1 MGNVVTLYNLLVQI
15 VESLEVWRTPMIMI
29 AFLLD
34 QCNNE
39 SNMDIHQEQRYVLQN
54 SEFEL

>member
-39 SNMDIHQEQRYVLQN
+39 SNMDIHQEQRYALQN